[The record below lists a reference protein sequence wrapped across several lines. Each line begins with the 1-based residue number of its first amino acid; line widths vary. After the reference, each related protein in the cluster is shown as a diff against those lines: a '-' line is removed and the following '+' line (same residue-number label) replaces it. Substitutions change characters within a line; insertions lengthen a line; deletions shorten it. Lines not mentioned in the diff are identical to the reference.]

1 MNRWLVPILIVLGLL
16 AILAYNSIFIVDER
30 EAVVKLRF
38 GEMVQEN
45 YEPGLHFKL
54 PFADRVLKFERRI
67 ITLDHRPERFLT
79 QERKNVLVDF
89 FVKWRIEDAGDFYR
103 ATRGDM
109 AQARERMLEISRAG
123 IRNEFARRQVE
134 DVIAAERMEM
144 MRLMVDRGR
153 DAASEL
159 GVSIVDFRIK
169 QIELPDDVT
178 QSVFDRMVNER
189 RRDATLLRAQGE
201 EGAERIRADAD
212 RQREEILADAYRRA
226 EEIRGD
232 GDARAT
238 EIYATA
244 YEVDREFFSFY
255 RSLTAYQRA
264 LGQEG
269 KDIMVLEPEGE
280 FFRYFKEMIPETQ

>member
-1 MNRWLVPILIVLGLL
+1 MNRWLIPILIALGLL
-16 AILAYNSIFIVDER
+16 VVIAYNSIFIVDER

-54 PFADRVLKFERRI
+54 PIADRVLKFERRI

-109 AQARERMLEISRAG
+109 SQARERMLEITRAG

-134 DVIAAERMEM
+134 EVIAAERMEM
-144 MRLMVDRGR
+144 MRLMVSRGR

-178 QSVFDRMVNER
+178 DSVFDRMVNER

-226 EEIRGD
+226 EEIRGE

-238 EIYATA
+238 EIYAAA

-264 LGQEG
+264 LGREG
-269 KDIMVLEPEGE
+269 QDIMVLEPDGE
-280 FFRYFKEMIPETQ
+280 FFRYFREMIPED

>member
-1 MNRWLVPILIVLGLL
+1 MNRWITPILVILAL
-16 AILAYNSIFIVDER
+16 AIFVGSQSVFIVDER

-38 GEMVQEN
+38 GEMVAEN

-54 PFADRVLKFERRI
+54 PFAERVLKFERRI
-67 ITLDHRPERFLT
+67 LTLDHRPERFLT

-109 AQARERMLEISRAG
+109 NRARERMLEISRAG
-123 IRNEFARRQVE
+123 IRNEFARRTVE

-153 DAASEL
+153 DAASAL
-159 GVSIVDFRIK
+159 GVTIVDFRIK

-178 QSVFDRMVNER
+178 QSVFDRMIKER

-226 EEIRGD
+226 EELRGE

-238 EIYATA
+238 EIYAAA

-255 RSLTAYQRA
+255 RSLVAYRRA
-264 LGQEG
+264 IGQEDQ
-269 KDIMVLEPEGE
+269 DIMVLEPDSE
-280 FFRYFKEMIPETQ
+280 FFRYFKHMIPED

>member
-1 MNRWLVPILIVLGLL
+1 MNRWMTPVLIALAVVL
-16 AILAYNSIFIVDER
+16 FIGSQSVFVVDER

-38 GEMVQEN
+38 GEMVAEN

-54 PFADRVLKFERRI
+54 PFAEKVLKFERRI
-67 ITLDHRPERFLT
+67 LTLDHRPERFLT

-109 AQARERMLEISRAG
+109 GQARERMLEISRAG

-153 DAASEL
+153 EAASAL
-159 GVSIVDFRIK
+159 GVSFVDFRIK

-178 QSVFDRMVNER
+178 QSVFDRMINER

-212 RQREEILADAYRRA
+212 RQREETLARAYRQA
-226 EEIRGD
+226 EELRGE

-238 EIYATA
+238 EIYAAA
-244 YEVDREFFSFY
+244 YELDREFFSFY
-255 RSLTAYQRA
+255 RSLVAYERSI
-264 LGQEG
+264 GREDR
-269 KDIMVLEPEGE
+269 DIMVLEPEGE
-280 FFRYFKEMIPETQ
+280 FFRYFKHMIQED